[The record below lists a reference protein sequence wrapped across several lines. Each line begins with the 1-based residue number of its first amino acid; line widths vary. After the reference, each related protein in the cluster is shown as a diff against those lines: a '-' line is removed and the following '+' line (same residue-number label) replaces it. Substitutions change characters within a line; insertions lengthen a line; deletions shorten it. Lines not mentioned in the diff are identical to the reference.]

1 MPYMLLIVEPPGQR
15 AERREEAGRA
25 VYQRMLD
32 FTAAQKLRASGM
44 SSGLGAA

>member
-1 MPYMLLIVEPPGQR
+1 VACLRTGAGEIEVPEPVRLR
-15 AERREEAGRA
+15 ALGCIE
-25 VYQRMLD
+25 RMLD